1 MPAQCLN
8 HFYVTIGISFV
19 VMVGV
24 LAFTP
29 SESKK
34 VVITGDWAQERL
46 EEEDQNIIEGEVM
59 KVEDERVEKDGSHQM
74 KDQQNKKSLRVLL
87 LIISLFGLAP
97 VAVLKVQEITSHSA
111 GKD

>member
-1 MPAQCLN
+1 MPAQYLN

-24 LAFTP
+24 LALTP
-29 SESKK
+29 SESK
-34 VVITGDWAQERL
+34 VVITGDLAQERL

-59 KVEDERVEKDGSHQM
+59 KVEDERVEKDGSQM
-74 KDQQNKKSLRVLL
+74 KDQQNKKSLRVLF

-97 VAVLKVQEITSHSA
+97 VAVLLKVQDITSHPFA
-111 GKD
+111 KD

>member
-1 MPAQCLN
+1 
-8 HFYVTIGISFV
+8 
-19 VMVGV
+19 MVGV

-34 VVITGDWAQERL
+34 VVMTGDLAQERL

-59 KVEDERVEKDGSHQM
+59 KVEDERVEKDGSQM

-97 VAVLKVQEITSHSA
+97 VAVLLKVQDITSHSA